1 MKKLSRTSQVVFS
14 VGAGVMSLCA
24 GTLLTSNFKNAG
36 QTITLATLLSLPTVA
51 GLHLVLDS
59 KATKRI
65 NEAESKASKAESK
78 AKEAESTVFEA
89 IAKLTQNQSTLTE
102 LSKKNSD
109 LSTELASLKQ
119 ALQDVTSHRDQLF
132 TYSSKAKPIIENLQ
146 EELAA
151 IKEKVDELQL
161 EIELLEEDF
170 EEKVEAEAEQR
181 FQVAKREEIERIFQE
196 HDQITSKAMQLFQ
209 RLQSW
214 GRKVAVSHEEKSE
227 FIRGLAGRYNENI
240 GEINDVVEKE
250 HSHYLEQIE
259 LLHERVGRL
268 QHQLNGDLLEPEVN
282 NGFGYAIEGR
292 ISNDI
297 AKLAFSDLQ
306 VPLAVKGFNV
316 KPDGSTDVGYGYSR
330 SIPPEVVV
338 EGLRRHSEHLA
349 RRLGI
354 YKITSVRKLE
364 IADLVVLTFR
374 REAAIKDDTV
384 KLIAGTPEQFLEYV
398 ASHPLRYRLIADPG
412 SGKTPVTAVM
422 VSEILKSGG
431 TRGNTGKGKKIPHT
445 LVTVSCPDVE
455 SSQKD
460 ADYPLE
466 VFLKYGNTTAAVKSF
481 SDADEDWKYRK
492 RDTNYAQNFFQLW
505 VWDELDNTLNNADD
519 PQDTGNKFKNFLKQ
533 AHHTGVGW
541 IVSGQS
547 VMTKQIPGFMDDDR
561 ELFTQIIIGT
571 SKIRKYLEKY
581 GKKIL
586 SAKVVNQL
594 LSNLDDLEPYIEDK
608 NSMVTDAARLLRLAL
623 VLDDKSPKLYFLPNL
638 DSAKFD
644 TEKIEFVITRADQMK
659 RHFLTKTSGESGSEL
674 VSETQNACRKGVGK
688 MVADPPFPTIGASD
702 HSSQSGQIPHCCHCG
717 GSDLKVIENGKR
729 YQCKGCTKRFVTS
742 KSVWK

>member
-1 MKKLSRTSQVVFS
+1 MKRINQVVIS
-14 VGAGVMSLCA
+14 VSAGIVSLCA
-24 GTLLTSNFKNAG
+24 GTLLSSNFRNAG

-51 GLHLVLDS
+51 GLHLLLDG

-65 NEAESKASKAESK
+65 NEAESKTTKAESRANK
-78 AKEAESTVFEA
+78 AESTAIEA
-89 IAKLTQNQSTLTE
+89 SNNFNRTQARLSE
-102 LSKKNSD
+102 LSKKNSELSSE
-109 LSTELASLKQ
+109 LSTVRKLLEDVSL
-119 ALQDVTSHRDQLF
+119 HRDHLLV
-132 TYSSKAKPIIENLQ
+132 YASKVHPTITQLQ
-146 EELAA
+146 EELTATR
-151 IKEKVDELQL
+151 EKVNELQT
-161 EIELLEEDF
+161 EIEILEEDF

-181 FQVAKREEIERIFQE
+181 FQEAKNEEIQRIFDE
-196 HDQITSKAMQLFQ
+196 HDAITSQAMALFK
-209 RLQSW
+209 RLQGW
-214 GRKVAVSHEEKSE
+214 GQKVAVSHDQKRE
-227 FIRGLAGRYNENI
+227 FITSLASAYNNNLDEL
-240 GEINDVVEKE
+240 GESIEQE
-250 HSHYLEQIE
+250 RSHYITQIE
-259 LLHERVGRL
+259 LLHEKVGRL

-292 ISNDI
+292 IANEI
-297 AKLAFSDLQ
+297 AKLVFSDVQ
-306 VPLAVKGFNV
+306 VPLAVKGFHI
-316 KPDGSTDVGYGYSR
+316 KQDGATDVGYAYGR
-330 SIPPEVVV
+330 SIPPEAVV
-338 EGLRRHSEHLA
+338 EALRRQSEHIA
-349 RRLGI
+349 KRLGI
-354 YKITSVRKLE
+354 YKITSIRKLE
-364 IADLVVLTFR
+364 ISDLIVLTFR

-384 KLIAGTPEQFLEYV
+384 KLIAGSPEQFLEYV
-398 ASHPLRYRLIADPG
+398 ANHPIRYRLIADPG

-422 VSEILKSGG
+422 VSEILKAGG

-466 VFLKYGNTTAAVKSF
+466 IFLKYGNTTAAVKSF

-519 PQDTGNKFKNFLKQ
+519 PQGTGNKFKNFLKQ

-594 LSNLDDLEPYIEDK
+594 LNNLDDLEPYIEDK
-608 NSMVTDAARLLRLAL
+608 NSLVTDAARLLRLAL

-644 TEKIEFVITRADQMK
+644 IEKIEETTRKAELSK
-659 RHFLTKTSGESGSEL
+659 RSFLSGTSGTGL
-674 VSETQNACRKGVGK
+674 VSNASKPCTASTDLK
-688 MVADPPFPTIGASD
+688 MTVPSNPTIGECG
-702 HSSQSGQIPHCCHCG
+702 QSGQIPHCCHCG
-717 GSDLKVIENGKR
+717 GHNLNILNDGR
-729 YQCKGCTKRFVTS
+729 YRCLECKKRFVAN
-742 KSVWK
+742 KAVWK